1 MSRNLQSIAPT
12 IAQYPSYDELLANSE
27 QVPLSEF
34 QSLNANEMPRF
45 ADGLFDLPPGPGLR
59 RKRKRLSDFSEK
71 EKQARRKLKN
81 RIAAQSARDRK
92 RFEADQNMKNMGELE
107 AEVKR
112 LRAENRELRQENSQ
126 LREDNHGLRQD
137 NMILRQENGNTR
149 TSSPK
154 MRRFNENFHGQN
166 SGYSSWN
173 SAHSSPNTS
182 PNNSYVNINSISGN
196 TNKSVANNNVI
207 VDPHA
212 VERTLSNN
220 SVVPTSS
227 NQLLQ
232 VVGPADASGTNSY
245 CHSGEFLQY
254 GSDHGQRYNR
264 INQQHQENY
273 FCKTEATA
281 KVRTN
286 SGFVYASD
294 DGPFSD
300 SRYYDGQN
308 GQIQQQQPIQFER
321 VKQTFEGSSESEREN
336 QTSPSFSKS
345 DNVLGDSKSLQK
357 RHSSGDS
364 QKSSKAS
371 SKPTKAVLSPETIQP
386 SLSRQVSDEAFLDD
400 ILKNISKDGNGN
412 DSEFFDDVI
421 GQAEILE
428 WWSGPDDK
436 ELPDTCGKNAEL
448 SGVSVQKSSE
458 NGPGVSSENKHIGSH
473 AETSHPSSPKETKD
487 AKSSANLGQHH
498 KNSNNNQH
506 KTLPPLHN
514 YSSGTHGSRPIARCS
529 PIIIQHND
537 PPCQMSSP
545 PIKDEKST
553 SSTKSQPHGPPQNL
567 QTSSTVNSKV
577 QVVQLVQS
585 TCGQAYFVVQN

>member
-232 VVGPADASGTNSY
+232 VVGPADGLPMPQGRTVIATQESSCNMEAIMDNVTTDSTSNTKKIIFAKRKLQPKFEQIQALYTLVMTVLFQTAGTMMDRMDKSNNSNQSNSKELNRRLRAVQNLKEKTKQARVLASPITFWETQNLYKKDTQVETAKNHQKHLQNLPKSFYHLKPSNQVYPDKSQTKLFSTTSSKTSQKTEMATIPSSLTMLSDKQKFSNGGQDLTIKN
-245 CHSGEFLQY
+245 CPIHAAKTQNCLACQCKNPVKMDQEFLLKINI
-254 GSDHGQRYNR
+254 SDHMLRQATQAVQRKR
-264 INQQHQENY
+264 KMQRAQQ
-273 FCKTEATA
+273 
-281 KVRTN
+281 
-286 SGFVYASD
+286 
-294 DGPFSD
+294 
-300 SRYYDGQN
+300 
-308 GQIQQQQPIQFER
+308 I
-321 VKQTFEGSSESEREN
+321 
-336 QTSPSFSKS
+336 
-345 DNVLGDSKSLQK
+345 
-357 RHSSGDS
+357 
-364 QKSSKAS
+364 
-371 SKPTKAVLSPETIQP
+371 
-386 SLSRQVSDEAFLDD
+386 
-400 ILKNISKDGNGN
+400 
-412 DSEFFDDVI
+412 
-421 GQAEILE
+421 
-428 WWSGPDDK
+428 
-436 ELPDTCGKNAEL
+436 
-448 SGVSVQKSSE
+448 
-458 NGPGVSSENKHIGSH
+458 
-473 AETSHPSSPKETKD
+473 
-487 AKSSANLGQHH
+487 
-498 KNSNNNQH
+498 
-506 KTLPPLHN
+506 
-514 YSSGTHGSRPIARCS
+514 
-529 PIIIQHND
+529 
-537 PPCQMSSP
+537 
-545 PIKDEKST
+545 
-553 SSTKSQPHGPPQNL
+553 
-567 QTSSTVNSKV
+567 
-577 QVVQLVQS
+577 
-585 TCGQAYFVVQN
+585 